1 MSVTLIAPA
10 VIENIHSVEPTPR
23 QLEMDAQ
30 LWLDS
35 THIITAKLHYYNSA
49 FIDFDAVN
57 YFLIVAHVCLL
68 SISLLS
74 H

>member
-23 QLEMDAQ
+23 HLEMDAQ